1 MKVVII
7 DYNSGNIHSVRL
19 ALQRLN
25 VKAVVSSDPA
35 VIKAADKV
43 IFPGVGEASS
53 AMESIKANGI
63 FEILP
68 KLCQPVLGICLG
80 LQLMCRDSEENA
92 TQCFGI
98 FDVAVRKF
106 PPLAKVPQVGW
117 NTLFDLKGDLFRD
130 VAENSY
136 VYFVHSYYAE
146 LSEHTVAQTEYI
158 IPYSAAMQKDNF
170 FAVQFHPE
178 KSGKV
183 GEQILRNF
191 IKL

>member
-35 VIKAADKV
+35 VIQAADKV

-68 KLCQPVLGICLG
+68 RLQKPTLGICLG

-98 FDVAVRKF
+98 FDIAVRKF

>member
-7 DYNSGNIHSVRL
+7 GYNSGNIHSVRL

-25 VKAVVSSDPA
+25 VEATVSSDPA
-35 VIKAADKV
+35 VIQAADKV

-53 AMESIKANGI
+53 AMKFIKANGI

-68 KLCQPVLGICLG
+68 QLRQPTLGICLG

-117 NTLFDLKGDLFRD
+117 NTLFDLKGELFRD

-146 LSEHTVAQTEYI
+146 LSEHTIAQTEYI
-158 IPYSAAMQKDNF
+158 VPYSAAMQKDNF

-183 GEQILRNF
+183 GEQILQNF

>member
-7 DYNSGNIHSVRL
+7 GYNSGNIHSVRL

-35 VIKAADKV
+35 VIQAADKV

-63 FEILP
+63 IEILP
-68 KLCQPVLGICLG
+68 RLQKPTLGICLG

-98 FDVAVRKF
+98 FDIAVRKF

-183 GEQILRNF
+183 GELILRNF